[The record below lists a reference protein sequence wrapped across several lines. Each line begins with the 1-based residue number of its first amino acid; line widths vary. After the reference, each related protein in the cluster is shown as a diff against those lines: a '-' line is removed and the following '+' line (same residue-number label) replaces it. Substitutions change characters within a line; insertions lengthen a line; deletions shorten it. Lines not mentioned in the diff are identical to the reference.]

1 MVGGV
6 VVGWAQNWMD
16 NKLVPIQ
23 GAGVDGAT
31 EQCEEQW
38 MASGIWFILSQANG
52 HMGIAC

>member
-1 MVGGV
+1 MVGGIV
-6 VVGWAQNWMD
+6 VSWAQNWMD